1 MEKQNKKGKLGKMKY
16 FVVYDTFHNHAIPTF
31 LMGCWENDE
40 MSQEGLIN
48 TKAMSVS
55 FVFL

>member
-1 MEKQNKKGKLGKMKY
+1 MEKQNKKGKLAKMKY
-16 FVVYDTFHNHAIPTF
+16 FVVYDFVTMLFLTF
-31 LMGCWENDE
+31 LWVVEKNDE